1 MYKAQPYQS
10 KKNIIVLI
18 TYINIFICAVLFIS
32 MIIFASAYIIKSQYF
47 MLNENDV
54 LPVDTLLILKQ
65 GNPEITDNFNVSFI
79 IPEFIGLRFN
89 DKTIAITGNN
99 DITKAFYLTIS
110 ENIQY
115 IFGSRYFYDKKE
127 FQDGEAVWSDCLSA
141 DNYIY
146 LKYPAEMPAGV
157 INAFFN
163 DEKIVTTA
171 VLPENGIVFIKEMF
185 LLFDYYGDETYG
197 IHAVARDNIGNI
209 TVFEYNYINTE
220 PRQYFKIEGIL
231 SYFGNNTFPEY
242 KFAASLQPDSDL
254 KLPLQSAGVI
264 FDGDIPARDILVSNI
279 NDNSFSGISAEYILK
294 QFGFNPDKL
303 NSFINTEGTL
313 VFIETHGE
321 LEILSDK
328 IIYNA
333 SAVDGGLDISDYL
346 SYGIYNGDYDIFE
359 IIKATGVIIDSIRET
374 DKGFLGGD
382 AGLRVSDIL
391 FDSENNS
398 LIINYK
404 YYYDNIIIDS
414 AEGDFY
420 ACRFTVHKNK
430 ITGIYMNSVQIN
442 GLSDFKTNYPQLWM
456 LDKIGSLI
464 KSTEPGEMRL
474 AYLIQP
480 GVEGTY
486 STKWIYT
493 AEADSVFF
501 NDTTGTDENE
511 TGNNNEMD

>member
-1 MYKAQPYQS
+1 MNKAQQYRN
-10 KKNIIVLI
+10 KKKLTVLI

-32 MIIFASAYIIKSQYF
+32 MIISASVYIIKSQYF
-47 MLNENDV
+47 RLNENDV

-65 GNPEITDNFNVSFI
+65 GNPVVADNFNISFI

-89 DKTIAITGNN
+89 DQTIAITGNN

-110 ENIQY
+110 ENIKY
-115 IFGSRYFYDKKE
+115 VFGSRYLCDRKD
-127 FQDGEAVWSDCLSA
+127 FQDGEAVWNACLSE

-157 INAFFN
+157 INAFFD
-163 DEKIVTTA
+163 DEKNVTAA
-171 VLPENGIVFIKEMF
+171 VLSENGIVFIKEMF
-185 LLFDYYGDETYG
+185 LLFNYYGDETYG
-197 IHAVARDNIGNI
+197 IHAVARDNIGNV

-231 SYFGNNTFPEY
+231 SYFGNNSFPGY
-242 KFAASLQPDSDL
+242 KFAESLQPYPDL
-254 KLPLQSAGVI
+254 KLPLKSSGVI
-264 FDGDIPARDILVSNI
+264 FDKDIPVRDILVSNI
-279 NDNSFSGISAEYILK
+279 NDNNFSGITADLILK

-303 NSFINTEGTL
+303 NSFINTDGTL

-333 SAVDGGLDISDYL
+333 NAVGGGLDISDYL

-374 DKGFLGGD
+374 DSGFLGGD
-382 AGLRVSDIL
+382 AGLRISDIL
-391 FDSENNS
+391 FEIENNS

-414 AEGDFY
+414 AESDFY
-420 ACRFTVHKNK
+420 ACSFTVHRNK
-430 ITGIYMNSVQIN
+430 IIGISINSIQIK
-442 GLSDFKTNYPQLWM
+442 GLSVVKMNYPQLWM

-464 KSTEPGEMRL
+464 KSTSPGEMRL

-486 STKWIYT
+486 STKWIYS

-501 NDTTGTDENE
+501 SNSTGTEENE
-511 TGNNNEMD
+511 MGNNDEMD